1 MKNILN
7 VEDLA
12 MEATRHVENNNLLLA
27 HKCLLDMETCRNE
40 LLEELYTPNAKN
52 SNLADIKVSAL
63 LYVLLCSFII
73 IVFYLCDVQ
82 L

>member
-40 LLEELYTPNAKN
+40 LLEELYTPNAKK
-52 SNLADIKVSAL
+52 SNLADIKVSEFICVA
-63 LYVLLCSFII
+63 VLFYYHR
-73 IVFYLCDVQ
+73 IVSV
-82 L
+82 